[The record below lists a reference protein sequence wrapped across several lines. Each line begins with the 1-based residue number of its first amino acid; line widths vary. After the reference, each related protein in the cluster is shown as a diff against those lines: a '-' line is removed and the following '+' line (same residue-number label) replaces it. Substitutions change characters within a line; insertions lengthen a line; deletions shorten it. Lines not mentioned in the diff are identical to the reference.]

1 MVNICMLPLILT
13 ISVLQ
18 EFMNLKNGGRSW
30 ARLTTGDMTSPDQYG
45 GADWWHLAVDPAD
58 FKIIYAGG
66 LSRIFKSIDGGQTWV
81 KIRNDGCHWIYV
93 HPADG
98 TVFCGQGNMGET
110 IQISHDQGMSWSQ
123 TAIENYEEGSLRETL
138 AFAAVPGTKTIYT
151 GTDQVLRSDNGGLS
165 WHSLGALGLE
175 RTRILVDPMD
185 DKILFLT
192 AMTPSLSDYR
202 STDSGRTWSTTSEGF
217 LTGNGGLM
225 TFDPVHKIIY
235 HQSKTGSGTVLIR
248 SYDNGSSWQQFG
260 QSNPF
265 SDPFQL
271 LPDPNDASK
280 LWLTGECDTGPA
292 VSRDGGATFSTLANF
307 SRNLC
312 LPIMLEDNRGQNI
325 YIVNLG
331 SFIAFSDGGNNWTEI
346 R

>member
-1 MVNICMLPLILT
+1 
-13 ISVLQ
+13 
-18 EFMNLKNGGRSW
+18 
-30 ARLTTGDMTSPDQYG
+30 
-45 GADWWHLAVDPAD
+45 
-58 FKIIYAGG
+58 
-66 LSRIFKSIDGGQTWV
+66 
-81 KIRNDGCHWIYV
+81 
-93 HPADG
+93 
-98 TVFCGQGNMGET
+98 
-110 IQISHDQGMSWSQ
+110 
-123 TAIENYEEGSLRETL
+123 
-138 AFAAVPGTKTIYT
+138 
-151 GTDQVLRSDNGGLS
+151 
-165 WHSLGALGLE
+165 
-175 RTRILVDPMD
+175 
-185 DKILFLT
+185 
-192 AMTPSLSDYR
+192 
-202 STDSGRTWSTTSEGF
+202 
-217 LTGNGGLM
+217 M

-331 SFIAFSDGGNNWTEI
+331 SFIAFSDGGNNWTESDDI
-346 R
+346 NGIFLSAALDPTNSSIIYLGSTYQGILKTTDAGKSWNVINSNMPGRSITELAIDPKNPQTVYAATDSGLYITLNGGDWWWPVAQGVGPNPIVYSVAIDPNDSSVVYAVTPDGVFQLLR